1 MSCSVEELQQA
12 YDDLQEKT
20 RQLEEKSS
28 FNDRVNQSSM
38 EEMRERLES
47 ANNTIL
53 TLEARLREHNS
64 GSSNLGDML
73 TKVREAAAAELQKY
87 QAESQERFNR
97 NVRMNS

>member
-53 TLEARLREHNS
+53 TLETRLREHNS